1 MATIQSTIELYDS
14 FSPVLNNVMDAINL
28 TIASV
33 EYMQQSLG
41 ANMDMTSLDGAT
53 ESIHQ
58 AGAAMAALNE
68 QMANHSNANINIS
81 APQPVQVPVHWQV
94 DNMEIFTNTGVER
107 FEQEVQSANAML
119 NVLNHTQAQITAT
132 AGGMDILPPQA
143 SMDMMD
149 MQNRMQ
155 AIQQRIMQISSNP
168 VNMGTE
174 QANTEL
180 ERMRT
185 ILSGAIEEQNRLNAA
200 LNNMDPASANRAY
213 LNLSSTVSNME
224 QYLRNNTTEQGR
236 FNQQIRDGTTASN
249 GLLNSIKKMAG
260 VYLSIRTVGEI
271 LNISDEL
278 TQTTARLNLMN
289 NAFAESGMEQQE
301 LIDTIYRSA
310 QDARASYSDMA
321 SVVARFGNN
330 ARDAFGSS
338 AEVVDFANLIQK
350 EMKIAGATT
359 EESSAAMLQLS
370 QALGSGVL
378 RGDELNS
385 IFEQAPNLIQDIAD
399 YMDVPIGQIRE
410 MAKEGELTADIVKSA
425 VFAATDEINAK
436 FEEIPMTWGDI
447 WTSMKNAA
455 LMAFQPVLQKINDI
469 ANNQGFQYLKN
480 EFVTAIAVIAY
491 AILAIFEF
499 VGQITESATEDIG
512 GTSFSVVAFI
522 VGCIFYLM
530 GAIANAGA
538 FLDNVF
544 LGIMNVVDVV
554 VSSSVNAFTN
564 FGLLVGNIALG
575 IWGVIKAV
583 AENIAIAFENAI
595 NSSKAIFYGLAAVA
609 FDVISKIAEA
619 LNKLPFIEFDVAGL
633 DAKAAEYAAKSVE
646 AANDISD
653 YTSISDAWNKGFNT
667 YGYLDTGSLSDIT
680 DAWNKGFNTYDYLNL
695 DEEFDRGTEW
705 VEGLK
710 EKFANQGNDYTNAGG
725 YGDSMANIANNT
737 GSTADNTADIADA
750 LEITEE
756 DLKYLRDIAEREVID
771 RTVLKSVTI
780 DMSGMTNKVENKQD
794 LDGIGAYLAKS
805 LRQQMEVS
813 MEGA

>member
-14 FSPVLNNVMDAINL
+14 FSPVLHNVMDAVNL

-33 EYMQQSLG
+33 EHMQQSLG
-41 ANMDMTSLDGAT
+41 TNMDMTSLDGAV

-58 AGAAMAALNE
+58 AEAAMAAMNE
-68 QMANHSNANINIS
+68 QMANHSNANINI
-81 APQPVQVPVHWQV
+81 PTPEPVQVPVHWQV

-107 FEQEVQSANAML
+107 FQQEAQSANAML
-119 NVLNHTQAQITAT
+119 NVLSQTQARITAT
-132 AGGMDILPPQA
+132 AGNMDILPPQA
-143 SMDMMD
+143 SIDMME

-155 AIQQRIMQISSNP
+155 AIQQRIMQISNNP
-168 VNMGTE
+168 INMGTE
-174 QANTEL
+174 QANAEL

-185 ILSGAIEEQNRLNAA
+185 VLSGAIEEQNRLNTA
-200 LNNMDPASANRAY
+200 LNNMDPARANRAY

-249 GLLNSIKKMAG
+249 GLMNSIKKIAAA
-260 VYLSIRTVGEI
+260 YLSIRTVGEI

-278 TQTTARLNLMN
+278 TQVTARLNLMN
-289 NAFAESGMEQQE
+289 NAFGESGMEQQE
-301 LIDTIYRSA
+301 MMNTIYVAA
-310 QDARASYSDMA
+310 QNARADFSDMA

-330 ARDAFGSS
+330 ARDAFGST

-350 EMKIAGATT
+350 QMKIAGATT
-359 EESSAAMLQLS
+359 QESSAAMLQLS

-385 IFEQAPNLIQDIAD
+385 IFEQAPNLIQNIAD
-399 YMDVPIGQIRE
+399 YMEVPIGQIRE
-410 MAKEGELTADIVKSA
+410 LAKEGELTADIVKAA
-425 VFAATDEINAK
+425 VFNATDEINTK
-436 FEEIPMTWGDI
+436 FEEIPMTWADI

-480 EFVTAIAVIAY
+480 ELVTAIAVIAY
-491 AILAIFEF
+491 AILTVFEI
-499 VGQITESATEDIG
+499 VGNAVETVTDDIG
-512 GTSFSVVAFI
+512 GSTFSVVAFV

-530 GAIANAGA
+530 GALTNCGLLI
-538 FLDNVF
+538 DNVF
-544 LGIMNVVDVV
+544 LGAIEAAKAAGHNIKE
-554 VSSSVNAFTN
+554 AFTTS
-564 FGLLVGNIALG
+564 IE
-575 IWGVIKAV
+575 GVKAV
-583 AENIAIAFENAI
+583 
-595 NSSKAIFYGLAAVA
+595 FYGLAAVA
-609 FDVISKIAEA
+609 LKVISIIAEKLSA
-619 LNKLPFIEFDVAGL
+619 LPFVTFDAAGL
-633 DAKAAEYAAKSVE
+633 SQAAGAYAVEMAAKAKE
-646 AANDISD
+646 AAEN
-653 YTSISDAWNKGFNT
+653 SIPDLQDVGAAWDAGFNT
-667 YGYLDTGSLSDIT
+667 YEYLD
-680 DAWNKGFNTYDYLNL
+680 L
-695 DEEFDRGTEW
+695 DEEFNRGTEW

-710 EKFANQGNDYTNAGG
+710 ETFGSQGSNYTNFGN
-725 YGDSMANIANNT
+725 YGDALANIANNT
-737 GSTADNTADIADA
+737 DATAGNTADIADA

-780 DMSGMTNKVENKQD
+780 DMSGMTNKVENMQD
-794 LDGIGAYLAKS
+794 LDGISTYLAKS